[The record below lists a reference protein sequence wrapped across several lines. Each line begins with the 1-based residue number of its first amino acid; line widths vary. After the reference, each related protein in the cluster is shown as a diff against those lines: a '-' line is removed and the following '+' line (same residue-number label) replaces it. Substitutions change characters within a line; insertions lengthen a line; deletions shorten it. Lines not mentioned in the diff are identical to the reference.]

1 MKKFAVVVMSI
12 VVMLVSAVPVCA
24 ATNARPMC
32 SHDRKHVRTEQ
43 AIIFKTERVPGRLTD
58 CPELWHRKYV
68 VLNRAITTDGN
79 IWLFY
84 TSYNRKSLKHRQLK
98 SVMLK
103 IHDNYTKTVR
113 DDEVVDVVA

>member
-12 VVMLVSAVPVCA
+12 VILLVSAVPACA
-24 ATNARPMC
+24 ATNARPTC

-58 CPELWHRKYV
+58 CPGLWHKKYV

-79 IWLFY
+79 IWIFY
-84 TSYNRKSLKHRQLK
+84 TRYSRKSVRQK
-98 SVMLK
+98 QWSVVMLK
-103 IHDNYTKTVR
+103 IHDNYTKNVT
-113 DDEVVDVVA
+113 DDEVVDVIA

>member
-1 MKKFAVVVMSI
+1 MKKFVVVAIS
-12 VVMLVSAVPVCA
+12 LVILIMSAVPVCA
-24 ATNARPMC
+24 ATNSKPIC

-43 AIIFKTERVPGRLTD
+43 AIIFRAERVPGRLTD
-58 CPELWHRKYV
+58 CPELWHKRYV

-84 TSYNRKSLKHRQLK
+84 TRYNRKSLRNRRWK

-103 IHDNYTKTVR
+103 IHDNYTKTVL
-113 DDEVVDVVA
+113 DDEVVDVIE